1 LRKGNQNLTPEHLLL
16 SYQSIHIFPAVP
28 DGVEFEMENFAAE
41 GGFLVSAKRS
51 RNGLTT
57 DVRIVSNQ
65 GGTCRLSNP
74 WPNKT
79 VEVLGGDGTP
89 VAVTIEQSPQGHD
102 ILNFAA
108 GVGQT
113 YAVRPVGP

>member
-1 LRKGNQNLTPEHLLL
+1 M
-16 SYQSIHIFPAVP
+16 IHIFPAVP

-41 GGFLVSAKRS
+41 GGFVVSAKRA

-89 VAVTIEQSPQGHD
+89 VAVTIEQSPQGRD

-108 GVGQT
+108 AVGQT
-113 YAVRPVGP
+113 YAVRPVDP